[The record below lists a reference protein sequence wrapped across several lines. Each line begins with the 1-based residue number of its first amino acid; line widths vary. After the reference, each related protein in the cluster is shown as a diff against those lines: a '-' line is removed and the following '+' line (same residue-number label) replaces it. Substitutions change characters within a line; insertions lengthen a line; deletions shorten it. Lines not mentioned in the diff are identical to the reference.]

1 MSILKLPEGFTAAVS
16 ALKEPV
22 TLVLNDATRPSPAS
36 YVSVLQQFLPGYF
49 RILFATGTHREVS
62 EAESHRILGT
72 MKHEPADIRSN
83 DCDDGSHVF
92 LGKTSSGTPVEV
104 HPWLLQGSVL
114 AVNTVEPHYFAGF
127 TGGRKS
133 FLPGCSSRSTVVA
146 NHFLACLPGAIPGRL
161 KDNPVNSD
169 MMEGVR
175 MLLSE
180 TVCLMINGVAGGSEL
195 FCGSPEGSFLS
206 AAAVSAER
214 YAVRVRKEYQ
224 SLELV
229 PGGGLHV
236 SLYQAMKAVFMW
248 ADTVSEGGDLV
259 LNAECP
265 EGLGAPQMDRLLEA
279 SKSTFKAPSRREDY
293 LLGDHAALR
302 LSRIRKRI
310 RLSFRTGL
318 PMERYGFAE
327 PPASCSDTVTE
338 AGFFYPLM
346 DGEYA

>member
-1 MSILKLPEGFTAAVS
+1 MSILELPEIFSASVR

-22 TLVLNDATRPSPAS
+22 TLVINDATRPSPAS
-36 YVSVLQQFLPGYF
+36 YVSLLEPLLPENF

-62 EAESHRILGT
+62 EAESHSILGT
-72 MKHEPADIRSN
+72 MKREPTQILSN

-92 LGKTSSGTPVEV
+92 LGRTSAGTPVDV

-133 FLPGCSSRSTVVA
+133 FLPGCSSRRTVVA
-146 NHFLACLPGAIPGRL
+146 NHFLACLPGAMPGRL

-169 MMEGVR
+169 MTEGVR

-180 TVCLMINGVAGGSEL
+180 IDCLMINGVAGGSEL
-195 FCGSPEGSFLS
+195 FCGSPEESFLE

-214 YAVRVRKEYQ
+214 YAVRVREEYQ
-224 SLELV
+224 SLELI

-248 ADTVSEGGDLV
+248 ARTVKDGGDLV

-265 EGLGAPQMDRLLEA
+265 EGLGASQMHRLLEA
-279 SKSTFKAPSRREDY
+279 SRRTFKAPSSREGY
-293 LLGDHAALR
+293 LLGDHAAMR
-302 LSRIRKRI
+302 LSGIRKRI
-310 RLSFRTGL
+310 RLSFRTGI
-318 PMERYGFAE
+318 PMGTYGFRE
-327 PPASCSDTVTE
+327 PPESCSDTVME
-338 AGFFYPLM
+338 AGFFYPVT